1 MHSNWEGELP
11 DWQYEMTLT
20 DIQRI
25 VLRTIAQNRGR
36 ESYFAGGATLNR
48 DRARMSDD
56 LDIFHDSGEAVLTA
70 ADRDIDALARARGEV
85 EALGAKAISA
95 VTDVSDRASV
105 FRAAEAAEK
114 AFGKLHVAVSNAGVS
129 MHNQKLAAIAAKDWE
144 WLIGVNLMGVIHG
157 IQAFLPLLQKHG
169 EEAHLVNTAS
179 IAGFQVNPDMHSA
192 GYAMTKYGVVALS
205 EGLANELKDTKVG
218 VSVLCPAAVDTLI
231 YRSARN
237 RPDRYGGATERTN
250 ELFLKD
256 LLAAGWAPDKVG
268 ARVLDAIRAKELFIF
283 THSQTRDWVEQRH
296 ERLLDAFDRAEA
308 WEKAHSA

>member
-1 MHSNWEGELP
+1 MKDFKGKTAIVTGAASGIGLGIARAFAQAGMNLA
-11 DWQYEMTLT
+11 LA
-20 DIQRI
+20 DIED
-25 VLRTIAQNRGR
+25 A
-36 ESYFAGGATLNR
+36 
-48 DRARMSDD
+48 
-56 LDIFHDSGEAVLTA
+56 
-70 ADRDIDALARARGEV
+70 ALARARGEI
-85 EALGAKAISA
+85 EQLGAKAITI

-105 FRAAEAAEK
+105 LRAAEAVERE
-114 AFGKLHVAVSNAGVS
+114 FGKLHIAVSNAGVS
-129 MHNQKLAAIAAKDWE
+129 MHNQKLAGIAPKDWE

-157 IQAFLPLLQKHG
+157 IQAFLPLLTKHG
-169 EEAHLVNTAS
+169 EPAHLVNTAS

-237 RPDRYGGATERTN
+237 RPDRFGGATERTN

-256 LLAAGWAPDKVG
+256 LLAAGWAPDRIG

-283 THSQTRDWVEQRH
+283 THSQTREWVEQRH
-296 ERLLDAFDRAEA
+296 DRLMDAFDRAEA